1 MAINL
6 NHIDNSVLIGTSE
19 KVRIKSDGKVAI
31 GGYGDPNSILDVR
44 ENKDG
49 AETQIRL
56 MNTDNGDTTTQTAAI
71 YMTPD
76 SRSACVTCLR
86 AIKENADFST
96 NSGRDVAL
104 TFNTLQNNSQKERL
118 RISSTGFVGIG
129 SAIPEAKLDVRGN
142 INFQNSMLVSNWD
155 NNGASGSNIDHIW
168 HSDASTYGTGGTWN
182 FVSDTTA
189 KATGNSA
196 IQIGFLKSSGGGH
209 LLGNVG
215 IGVTTTTQ
223 KLHVDGNILLTG
235 QLMQSMPADFWS
247 SGNTFIELNGVGNLT
262 HMGGYET
269 TLTSNG
275 YRDTNAQWKS
285 YAANSTTG
293 AAQIRLNPT
302 GYIVFGTES
311 NKSNGST
318 HTVTERVRI
327 DASGHVD
334 IGGANEVQLDA
345 TNEEILYLHGAV
357 VGANVDFAYG
367 MRIDLDDD
375 DTGTTSADRER
386 GCAMFQFTG
395 NCTGGDTSN
404 ETRIWNIFSDVNCN
418 EDYDN
423 VYGLYSDCKTTHTVG
438 TVSEMRGVY
447 ALVQNANSGN
457 VTNMTGLYGLVQ
469 STTGANSETVTDMV
483 GVRGRV
489 NMCAGSSTANA
500 TDIIGVWGN
509 IDNDNDTAQPSG
521 GKCALF
527 YGSYDKTTGLSNPM
541 GVHIATDVPNYF
553 HGKVGID
560 QSSPTKK
567 LHVVEGNPTSNDII
581 AKFKGGSGSDSKSR
595 IAVIAGYSDT
605 ANDSEGHVFL
615 GALRNGSGNQAHM
628 VFETYNGTSVGERL
642 RIESN
647 GRIQIGHTSSKVG
660 GRVELHNASA
670 ETWLTINESSD
681 SGSGPALYINRTRGS
696 NINNPSPVTDG
707 NWLGNVWFGSY
718 DTNSYEQGARIA
730 AAADGQTWANGDCPA
745 RLMFYTTPD
754 GSTTPAERIRI
765 TSDGQVGINNTN
777 PLAGAKLD
785 VRGVTFIADDIGDH
799 QPSSWPNG
807 TRQLIVYTSTDGQPI
822 GNTACARVLIATD
835 AKQTGAQ
842 GYHGSIDFG
851 SSDCS
856 AANQT
861 NEYNWRT
868 AAIMCRGDG
877 DTSPS
882 IADGD
887 LQFWTKQASGGLTH
901 RFDIA
906 PDGSLTGTDTSIG
919 TLSDQ
924 RLKTNIQDFTYDLNK
939 FKQLKTRTFNWI
951 NPEFHQEGNI
961 RGFIAQEIDTVDNYW
976 NYQYEVAKESCEKDY
991 DLLDDGGEDY
1001 TIREHRPARA
1011 SKLNGK
1017 DTMYVSVIQQLMDKI
1032 ETLEAKVAAL
1042 EGS

>member
-6 NHIDNSVLIGTSE
+6 NHIDNSILIGTSE
-19 KVRIKSDGKVAI
+19 TVRIASTGKVAI

-56 MNTDNGDTTTQTAAI
+56 FNTDQGNTTTQTAAL
-71 YMTPD
+71 YLSPD
-76 SRSACVTCLR
+76 IRGTALTGIR

-96 NSGRDVAL
+96 TAGRDVAL
-104 TFNTLQNNSQKERL
+104 TLNTLQNNSQQERL
-118 RISSTGFVGIG
+118 RIKSNGYVGIG
-129 SAIPEAKLDVRGN
+129 SAVPETKLDVRGN

-155 NNGASGSNIDHIW
+155 SNGESGTNIDHIW
-168 HSDASTYGTGGTWN
+168 HSDAANYGRGGTWN
-182 FVSDTTA
+182 FVSDSAA
-189 KATGNSA
+189 KVTGNSS

-209 LLGNVG
+209 LLGDVG
-215 IGVTTTTQ
+215 IGTTNSQ
-223 KLHVDGNILLTG
+223 GKLHI
-235 QLMQSMPADFWS
+235 S
-247 SGNTFIELNGVGNLT
+247 SGT
-262 HMGGYET
+262 
-269 TLTSNG
+269 
-275 YRDTNAQWKS
+275 
-285 YAANSTTG
+285 ANSDCLLIIESDTDNNDENSNPQIWFKQDGGLNLGCIGQSSNTLVISNSVDNSGGISFRTGTTNN
-293 AAQIRLNPT
+293 A
-302 GYIVFGTES
+302 GTTDPL
-311 NKSNGST
+311 NGST
-318 HTVTERVRI
+318 ERFLIASDGKVYFKGTTDITFSTNGSMGFNNSSPSSTYNIDMLNTVSAEGIRLRSTGSTYHDIVFDANRTAAANAIGRIVGKWNGNNVAIIQVQTGDDTTNKDDGRIRFYTSESGSNPIERMEIRNNGTVN
-327 DASGHVD
+327 

-345 TNEEILYLHGAV
+345 NNEEILYLHGAISG
-357 VGANVDFAYG
+357 GADVDFAFG

-375 DTGTTSADRER
+375 AGGTTTADRER
-386 GCAMFQFTG
+386 GCALFQFSG
-395 NCTGGDTSN
+395 NNAGGDTSN

-423 VYGLYSDCKTTHTVG
+423 VYGLYSDIKTTHTSG
-438 TVSEMRGVY
+438 TITTMRSVYGLAQNASSGSITEMIGVY
-447 ALVQNANSGN
+447 GLAQT
-457 VTNMTGLYGLVQ
+457 TN
-469 STTGANSETVTDMV
+469 GANSLTISDLI
-483 GVRGRV
+483 GGKFRA

-500 TDIIGVWGN
+500 TDVVAVWGN
-509 IDNDNDTAQPSG
+509 IDNDNNTAQPAG

-527 YGSYDKTTGLSNPM
+527 YGSYDKTTGLSNPH
-541 GVHIATDVPNYF
+541 GVYIATDVPNYF
-553 HGKVGID
+553 NGEVKLGTTTSAGKLTVDSGTSNTCATF
-560 QSSPTKK
+560 QSS
-567 LHVVEGNPTSNDII
+567 D
-581 AKFKGGSGSDSKSR
+581 
-595 IAVIAGYSDT
+595 AGAGINLKDNSARSSIEQNGVSLKISSDT
-605 ANDSEGHVFL
+605 GAEHANSDIRLQVDSATKMF
-615 GALRNGSGNQAHM
+615 
-628 VFETYNGTSVGERL
+628 
-642 RIESN
+642 
-647 GRIQIGHTSSKVG
+647 
-660 GRVELHNASA
+660 
-670 ETWLTINESSD
+670 IN
-681 SGSGPALYINRTRGS
+681 
-696 NINNPSPVTDG
+696 
-707 NWLGNVWFGSY
+707 
-718 DTNSYEQGARIA
+718 
-730 AAADGQTWANGDCPA
+730 
-745 RLMFYTTPD
+745 
-754 GSTTPAERIRI
+754 
-765 TSDGQVGINNTN
+765 SDGEVGINNTN

-822 GNTACARVLIATD
+822 GNTACARVLIMTD

-861 NEYNWRT
+861 NEYNYRT

-877 DTSPS
+877 DTSS
-882 IADGD
+882 SVADGD
-887 LQFWTKQASGGLTH
+887 LQFWTKSASGGLTH

-906 PDGSLTGTDTSIG
+906 PNGNLTGTDTTIG
-919 TLSDQ
+919 NLSDQ

-939 FKQLKTRTFNWI
+939 FKQLKTRTFDWI

-1017 DTMYVSVIQQLMDKI
+1017 DTMYVSVIQQLMAKI

-1042 EGS
+1042 ES